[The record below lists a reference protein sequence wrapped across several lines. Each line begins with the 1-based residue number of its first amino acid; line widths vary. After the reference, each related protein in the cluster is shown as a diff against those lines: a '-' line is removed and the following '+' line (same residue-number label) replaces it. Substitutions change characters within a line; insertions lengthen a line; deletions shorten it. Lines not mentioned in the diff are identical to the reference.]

1 MVVLWV
7 VVDGVV
13 GVVGGAVLGSVVV
26 EAVVVDG
33 VVGVVLDSVV
43 LSVVVP
49 DEAVVSSTV
58 VEVVAGV

>member
-1 MVVLWV
+1 MVVLAV

-13 GVVGGAVLGSVVV
+13 GVVGGAVLSCVVV

-49 DEAVVSSTV
+49 DEAVVCSTV